1 MINLLPPEVKESM
14 LYARRNTR
22 LRHWIAA
29 VMFGV
34 FGILVI
40 VGVGQL
46 YLQQSI
52 HAYNQQVAAGE
63 LELKAQ
69 KLDETQAKV
78 QQLSGDLKLVV
89 SVLQKEI
96 LFSKLLAQIGAALP
110 TGSVLTNLSINKVQG
125 GLDLQAAT
133 TNSQTATQLQLNLQ
147 DPKNKIFEKADLIS
161 IQCTS
166 NAKATSGD
174 PLKSQ
179 YPCTAQL
186 RALFAKNNSFTFI
199 SGTSTTGTSST
210 GSKP

>member
-1 MINLLPPEVKESM
+1 MINLLPPDVKENM
-14 LYARRNTR
+14 VYARRNTR
-22 LRHWIAA
+22 LRHWIVA

-52 HAYNQQVAAGE
+52 NSYSQQVAAGE
-63 LELKAQ
+63 SELKAQ
-69 KLDETQAKV
+69 KLDETQTKV

-147 DPKNKIFEKADLIS
+147 DPKNQIFEKADLIS
-161 IQCTS
+161 IQCIS

-174 PLKSQ
+174 ALKAQ

-199 SGTSTTGTSST
+199 SGTSTGA
-210 GSKP
+210 KP